1 MIGGFDDYVD
11 FAARK
16 HGPWVY
22 LAYLILLFA
31 GYGLFYWVRGI
42 YRHGPKAFL
51 RMRPRDLK
59 DVQQLFYSYAE
70 PARNGAYGIINTM
83 VRGVSGHPN
92 ANVKAFIQLFQS
104 RAPDMPCFE
113 NLRRVVNRSDFVS
126 DEELLRR
133 VCRFWNEYRE
143 KRCLVLDQI
152 DVMLAAGIDIPGM
165 PQFRHWLDADKKL
178 LDELRRFAG
187 HSNREMVRKCID
199 RLDPNVTDAL
209 SAYIPTTGFV
219 LRAASTVTQPEKKP
233 NAPQQNS

>member
-1 MIGGFDDYVD
+1 MSNHIWHRDFTPVVHWVATLWGIFGSLITALLLGTAAMIGGFDDYVD

-104 RAPDMPCFE
+104 RAPD
-113 NLRRVVNRSDFVS
+113 
-126 DEELLRR
+126 
-133 VCRFWNEYRE
+133 
-143 KRCLVLDQI
+143 CLVLKI
-152 DVMLAAGIDIPGM
+152 CEGLSIAVTLLAT
-165 PQFRHWLDADKKL
+165 K
-178 LDELRRFAG
+178 
-187 HSNREMVRKCID
+187 SC
-199 RLDPNVTDAL
+199 
-209 SAYIPTTGFV
+209 
-219 LRAASTVTQPEKKP
+219 
-233 NAPQQNS
+233 